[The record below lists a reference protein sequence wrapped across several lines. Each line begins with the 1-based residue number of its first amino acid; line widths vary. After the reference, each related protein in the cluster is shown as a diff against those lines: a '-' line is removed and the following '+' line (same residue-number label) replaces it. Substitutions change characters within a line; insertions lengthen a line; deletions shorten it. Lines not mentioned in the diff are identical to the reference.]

1 MASMPGMQIKVL
13 DKAVR
18 VVELLAQSNRGVRLK
33 DVIAAVA
40 LNKTTAL
47 RILRVLESHDLAARD
62 GAGVFVLGSRVLW
75 WENCYRRNFE
85 LLAVV
90 RPVLERLR
98 DVTGETVTF
107 SILMHEQTVVIDQVV
122 SRNVT
127 STRFELGS
135 SAPLHAGASGKVIL
149 AHLGAETQKKFLRL
163 PHLKHLT
170 QRTIT
175 SRVELEKELKKCR
188 LKGFAISRGERFPS
202 TCSIAA
208 PVFGSEREV
217 VGVISVIG
225 PADRLRSTVI
235 RSIVPLLLKETK
247 VLAEQIGRAVAEQK
261 GSPVGTK
268 LGEREGR
275 EKPRRTGP
283 IPTALATARSTIKE
297 VE

>member
-1 MASMPGMQIKVL
+1 MPGMQIKVL
-13 DKAVR
+13 DKAIR

-47 RILRVLESHDLAARD
+47 RILRALESHDLAARD
-62 GAGVFVLGSRVLW
+62 GAGVFVLGSRVMW

-107 SILMHEQTVVIDQVV
+107 SILMSEQTVVIDQVV

-149 AHLGAETQKKFLRL
+149 AHLGPEIQNKFLRL

-175 SRVELEKELKKCR
+175 SRSELEKELKKCR
-188 LKGFAISRGERFPS
+188 FKGFAISRGERFPS

-208 PVFGSEREV
+208 PVFGSENEV

-225 PADRLRSTVI
+225 PADRLRHTVI
-235 RSIVPLLLKETK
+235 KSIVPLLLRETE
-247 VLAEQIGRAVAEQK
+247 LLTEQIGRAVAEQK
-261 GSPVGTK
+261 KTSRRRQVKGQIGGRGHRRIGPV
-268 LGEREGR
+268 
-275 EKPRRTGP
+275 
-283 IPTALATARSTIKE
+283 PTALTTVLSAIKE

>member
-1 MASMPGMQIKVL
+1 MPGMQIKVL

-18 VVELLAQSNRGVRLK
+18 VVELLEQSNRGVRLK

-47 RILRVLESHDLAARD
+47 RILRALESHDLAARD

-107 SILMHEQTVVIDQVV
+107 SILMGERTVVVDQVV
-122 SRNVT
+122 SPNVT
-127 STRFELGS
+127 STRFELGM

-149 AHLGAETQKKFLRL
+149 AHLDPEKQKKFLTLPYLQRL
-163 PHLKHLT
+163 T
-170 QRTIT
+170 RRTIT
-175 SRVELEKELKKCR
+175 NRVQLERELTKCR
-188 LKGFAISRGERFPS
+188 RKGFTISRGDRFPN

-208 PVFGSEREV
+208 PVFDSNRGV
-217 VGVISVIG
+217 IGVISVIG
-225 PADRLRSTVI
+225 PADRLRHTVS
-235 RSIVPLLLKETK
+235 RSIAPLLLKETQI
-247 VLAEQIGRAVAEQK
+247 LAEQISRAGAGSEK
-261 GSPVGTK
+261 GFQGK
-268 LGEREGR
+268 Y
-275 EKPRRTGP
+275 
-283 IPTALATARSTIKE
+283 
-297 VE
+297 

>member
-1 MASMPGMQIKVL
+1 MPGMQIKVL

-18 VVELLAQSNRGVRLK
+18 VVELLANSNRGLRLK

-47 RILRVLESHDLAARD
+47 RILRVLESHDLAARN
-62 GAGVFVLGSRVLW
+62 GAGVFILGSRVLW

-107 SILMHEQTVVIDQVV
+107 SILMGERTVVIEQVV
-122 SRNVT
+122 SPNVT

-135 SAPLHAGASGKVIL
+135 SAPLHAGASAKVIL
-149 AHLGAETQKKFLRL
+149 AHLGPDKQKKFLRFPYL
-163 PHLKHLT
+163 QPLT

-175 SRVELEKELKKCR
+175 NRVQLERELKKCR
-188 LKGFAISRGERFPS
+188 RKGFSISRGERFPN

-208 PVFGSEREV
+208 PVFGSNKEV

-225 PADRLRSTVI
+225 PADRLTHTVS
-235 RSIVPLLLKETK
+235 RSIVPLLLKETQL
-247 VLAEQIGRAVAEQK
+247 LAEQISRAVLQRERITTSILSDGGPENRRENRK
-261 GSPVGTK
+261 STK
-268 LGEREGR
+268 FG
-275 EKPRRTGP
+275 
-283 IPTALATARSTIKE
+283 
-297 VE
+297 

>member
-1 MASMPGMQIKVL
+1 MQIKVL

-18 VVELLAQSNRGVRLK
+18 VVELLAQSNHGVRLK
-33 DVIAAVA
+33 DVIAAAA

-47 RILRVLESHDLAARD
+47 RILRALESHDLAARD

-107 SILMHEQTVVIDQVV
+107 SILMGEQSVVIDQVV

-135 SAPLHAGASGKVIL
+135 SAPLHASASGKVIL
-149 AHLGAETQKKFLRL
+149 AHLRPETQKKFLRL
-163 PHLKHLT
+163 AHLKHLT

-175 SRVELEKELKKCR
+175 SRVKLQKELKECR
-188 LKGFAISRGERFPS
+188 FKGFAISRGERFPS

-208 PVFGSEREV
+208 AVFGSESEV

-225 PADRLRSTVI
+225 PADRLRLAVLRST
-235 RSIVPLLLKETK
+235 VPLLLKETK
-247 VLAEQIGRAVAEQK
+247 VLTEQIGRAVAEQK
-261 GSPVGTK
+261 GSPAGIK
-268 LGEREGR
+268 LGR
-275 EKPRRTGP
+275 
-283 IPTALATARSTIKE
+283 
-297 VE
+297 